1 VLSILVTTKPA
12 FCRSAEAL
20 AARPVRLVEL
30 STANEGPAGVPAPVG
45 AAVTLGA
52 GVQVGAGEADWLSA
66 RWMTLHHTK
75 VVSRER
81 TSREINAGIGRR
93 DGVDATRSSPEGS
106 GRWGRS
112 GVSPTIGRSFPAEL
126 RLNVRSMRYRTSLA
140 GSRSGI
146 CRHARSFDR
155 NADAVQSRR

>member
-1 VLSILVTTKPA
+1 MLSILVTTKPA

-93 DGVDATRSSPEGS
+93 DARRLTCAAG
-106 GRWGRS
+106 
-112 GVSPTIGRSFPAEL
+112 PTTFRRPL
-126 RLNVRSMRYRTSLA
+126 
-140 GSRSGI
+140 
-146 CRHARSFDR
+146 RHAVSLQASSLR
-155 NADAVQSRR
+155 AA